1 MRIRHFFL
9 FAGVAIAAASLFASC
24 DPQDKIEG
32 QEEQEQEQE
41 QNQESRIELKE
52 GTIREHSFSRGEQW
66 RLFLELSDDESQ
78 LFQKSDSFSIN
89 LFKKVSESK
98 GEENFCISPLSL
110 QVTLGM
116 VANALVEESYAELS
130 EALFGE
136 YVDKSLLNSS
146 YGRLKSALE
155 ETNCMKLS
163 NAIWMQEGLSYKE
176 SFLEGARNYCEP
188 GFLDFRSDMQASYDS
203 ICQWAYDNTYGKL
216 RELDLG
222 DLNVEPTFV
231 MTNAAWFSSAWDFP
245 FYADSTKDGE
255 FKLADG
261 RTQTVKMMKAKSGN
275 EIYAYCNTSL
285 DKYIVVSLLFNK
297 GSFRMD
303 MFVPKGDQTIDSI
316 IGDIDWSV
324 PYASTRK
331 INLSMPRFSINT
343 DIRLRSV
350 LEELGMIGVFARTL
364 DMANITGTNEF
375 ELIYVNQDL
384 KIDVMEKGVEAA
396 VATSA
401 VGTWSLSMP
410 VNVTIDRPFI
420 FAIRDNVSDSFLFMG
435 RVNSINQN

>member
-24 DPQDKIEG
+24 DPQGKIEG
-32 QEEQEQEQE
+32 QEEQE

-52 GTIREHSFSRGEQW
+52 GTIREHSFSRGEPW
-66 RLFLELSDDESQ
+66 RLYLELSDDESQ
-78 LFQKSDSFSIN
+78 LFQKSDSFSIK

-130 EALFGE
+130 EALFGK

-163 NAIWMQEGLSYKE
+163 NAIWMQEGITYKE

-216 RELDLG
+216 RNLDLG
-222 DLNVEPTFV
+222 DLYVPPTFV
-231 MTNAAWFSSAWDFP
+231 MTNAAWFSSAWEYP

-324 PYASTRK
+324 PYASRRK
-331 INLSMPRFSINT
+331 INLSMPRFSIST

-350 LEELGMIGVFARTL
+350 LEKLGMTGVFARPL
-364 DMANITGTNEF
+364 DMANITDTNEF
-375 ELIYVNQDL
+375 QLAYVNQNL

-396 VATSA
+396 VATTA

-410 VNVTIDRPFI
+410 INITIDRPFI
-420 FAIRDNVSDSFLFMG
+420 FAIRDNVSGSFMFMG